1 MHQQQSAESL
11 ITRSVS
17 ESAYSSQAV
26 SAAAPRITCL
36 HRCEAPVEGGTGTF
50 LSRTSSLLRLAL
62 RVSGKS
68 GNAEQLFRALDTLT
82 VRWANGDVLASSRIL
97 VNAQLMSLKK

>member
-17 ESAYSSQAV
+17 ASAYCSRAV

-36 HRCEAPVEGGTGTF
+36 HRCQAPEEEGTGTL
-50 LSRTSSLLRLAL
+50 LSRTSSLLRLA
-62 RVSGKS
+62 KS

-82 VRWANGDVLASSRIL
+82 VRWANGDVLASCGFL

>member
-17 ESAYSSQAV
+17 ASAYSSRAV

-36 HRCEAPVEGGTGTF
+36 HRCQAPEEEGTGTLLSPHVQLAPPGQERQTQNSSFVPWTHSRLDGQTETF
-50 LSRTSSLLRLAL
+50 LRPAGS
-62 RVSGKS
+62 
-68 GNAEQLFRALDTLT
+68 
-82 VRWANGDVLASSRIL
+82 W
-97 VNAQLMSLKK
+97 